1 MNLLQQGEKSYYA
14 RRVPIM
20 VLILLFSCITAS
32 FSAGTANTFFYAALS
47 PHIGQDMGT
56 VAAAAAAFI
65 LEVGKFLITGAFFYE
80 LFRFRYLDAIL
91 LTLSLCIIGFS
102 LYTSTKGAEGSNAA
116 AKAAQLER
124 QDSAQATTPPPQ
136 ATAGAAITAPKFQ
149 NTTEGSRHAYKFQE
163 AKAQEAAAKAQQT
176 AAELEKEKLK
186 NGQRLEADKNRNLFL
201 KANTNLIWLLEVVN
215 LLFALCVGYI
225 QSRAPIRGQD
235 NAEAP
240 ADDANDPEEVRVL
253 KRDFVT
259 ARHKAG
265 NGDDKAAQR
274 MEELKNKIIALGAE
288 IPEERTK
295 KRRLGY

>member
-1 MNLLQQGEKSYYA
+1 MNLLQQGERSYYA
-14 RRVPIM
+14 RRIPVM
-20 VLILLFSCITAS
+20 VLILILSCITAS

-65 LEVGKFLITGAFFYE
+65 LEVGKFLIVGMFFYE

-91 LTLSLCIIGFS
+91 LILSLSIIGFS

-136 ATAGAAITAPKFQ
+136 AAAGAAITHRFQ

-163 AKAQEAAAKAQQT
+163 AKAQEAAAKAAQT
-176 AAELEKEKLK
+176 MAELKKEELK
-186 NGQRLEADKNRNLFL
+186 NGQRIEADKNRNLFL

-225 QSRAPIRGQD
+225 QSRAPIRGES

-265 NGDDKAAQR
+265 NGDDAAAQR

-295 KRRLGY
+295 KRRVGY

>member
-1 MNLLQQGEKSYYA
+1 MNLLAQGEKSYYA
-14 RRVPIM
+14 RRVPVM
-20 VLILLFSCITAS
+20 VLILILSCITAS

-56 VAAAAAAFI
+56 VAAAAASFL
-65 LEVGKFLITGAFFYE
+65 LEVGKFLIVGMFFYE

-124 QDSAQATTPPPQ
+124 QDSEQATTPPPQ
-136 ATAGAAITAPKFQ
+136 AAAGAAITHRFQ

-163 AKAQEAAAKAQQT
+163 ARAQEAAAKAAQT

-186 NGQRLEADKNRNLFL
+186 DSQRIEADKNRNLFL
-201 KANTNLIWLLEVVN
+201 KANTNLIWLLEIVN
-215 LLFALCVGYI
+215 LLFALCCGYI
-225 QSRAPIRGQD
+225 QSRAPIQEVPEED
-235 NAEAP
+235 I
-240 ADDANDPEEVRVL
+240 NDPEEVRIL
-253 KRDFVT
+253 KRDFAT
-259 ARHKAG
+259 ARSKAG
-265 NGDDKAAQR
+265 NGDEKSAQR
-274 MEELKNKIIALGAE
+274 MEEIKAQIIAMGE
-288 IPEERTK
+288 KVPEARAK